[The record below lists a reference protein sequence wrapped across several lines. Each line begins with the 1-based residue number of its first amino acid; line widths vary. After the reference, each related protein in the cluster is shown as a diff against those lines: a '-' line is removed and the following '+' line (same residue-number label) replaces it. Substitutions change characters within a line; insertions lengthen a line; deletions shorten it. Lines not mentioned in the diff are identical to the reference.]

1 MYFEFR
7 ILIVSYDVPLHYI
20 RIYLFYG
27 NKRERD
33 ISDSGPSHREESLCI
48 LRSPKMVLVP
58 LVAIQLKRVNGFK
71 CYCVAT

>member
-27 NKRERD
+27 NNV
-33 ISDSGPSHREESLCI
+33 SV
-48 LRSPKMVLVP
+48 MLVTVD
-58 LVAIQLKRVNGFK
+58 LAIEKKVYVF
-71 CYCVAT
+71 